1 MPSKSPPTL
10 DNTESTKLLDT
21 LLKDTGTSKKKQK
34 AIRNYCMACLM
45 LDAGLRVGEL
55 VSLRYSD
62 LFFNNLPVRTI
73 FIKPYQ
79 TKNKVEHS
87 VPVATRLDA
96 ALRSYF
102 SAWFLCD
109 IASPGAF
116 AFYSGREDLP
126 LTTRQVER
134 IICAAGMKAL
144 GRPVHPHVL
153 RHTVASKWMRV
164 TSSSTVQQLL
174 GHKYLSSTQIY
185 CHPNSEDRRRAVAL
199 ASDLP
204 PNLPPAEPLFSDQP
218 AASQETSQ
226 DSHSASGPVS
236 QDQSQPAQHQA
247 PTPASGPLSKADQS

>member
-1 MPSKSPPTL
+1 MPSKSPATLDAIECTKLLETLL
-10 DNTESTKLLDT
+10 DNT
-21 LLKDTGTSKKKQK
+21 GTSRKKQK
-34 AIRNYCMACLM
+34 AIRNHCMACLM

-62 LFFNNLPVRTI
+62 LYFNSVPVRTI
-73 FIKPYQ
+73 FIKPHQ

-96 ALRSYF
+96 ALRNYF
-102 SAWFLCD
+102 SAWFLMD
-109 IASPGAF
+109 IGNPDAF
-116 AFYSGREDLP
+116 AFYSGRDDLP

-134 IICAAGMKAL
+134 IICAAGIKAL

-185 CHPNSEDRRRAVAL
+185 CHPNSEDRRLAVEL
-199 ASDLP
+199 ASESEK
-204 PNLPPAEPLFSDQP
+204 PAK
-218 AASQETSQ
+218 
-226 DSHSASGPVS
+226 SADPFS
-236 QDQSQPAQHQA
+236 QDQPQPSQHQCQTPAQG
-247 PTPASGPLSKADQS
+247 GPESAE